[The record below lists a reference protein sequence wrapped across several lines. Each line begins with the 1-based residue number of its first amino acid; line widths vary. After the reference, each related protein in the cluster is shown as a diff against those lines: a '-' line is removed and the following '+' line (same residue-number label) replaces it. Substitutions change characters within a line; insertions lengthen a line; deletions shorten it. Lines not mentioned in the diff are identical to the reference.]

1 MYELLFKNNGQ
12 INRIAIGSSYDE
24 LFQKLKDDLHKKGAK
39 PAYFRMMDKNDKR
52 IIDYGSHKNKYI
64 IRKVID

>member
-12 INRIAIGSSYDE
+12 IKRIAIGSSCDE

-39 PAYFRMMDKNDKR
+39 PAYFRMIDKDGRR

-64 IRKVID
+64 IGKVVN

>member
-24 LFQKLKDDLHKKGAK
+24 LFQKLKDDLHKKGIK

-52 IIDYGSHKNKYI
+52 IIDYGYHKNKYI

>member
-24 LFQKLKDDLHKKGAK
+24 LFQKLKDDLHKKGTK
-39 PAYFRMMDKNDKR
+39 PAYFRMMDNNDKR

>member
-24 LFQKLKDDLHKKGAK
+24 LFQKLKDDLHKKGTK
-39 PAYFRMMDKNDKR
+39 PAYFRMMDKNNKR

>member
-12 INRIAIGSSYDE
+12 INRITIGSSYDE
-24 LFQKLKDDLHKKGAK
+24 LFQKLKDDLHKKGTE

-52 IIDYGSHKNKYI
+52 IIDYGSHKSKYI

>member
-24 LFQKLKDDLHKKGAK
+24 LFQKLKDDLHKKGTK
-39 PAYFRMMDKNDKR
+39 PAYFRMMDKHDKR